1 VITLCYGL
9 GFGMVLV
16 LLLVPAL
23 LSIGHDVQRQM
34 VSLRRSLRLPVATR
48 GRDFGL
54 MSVSVG
60 VILAAWA
67 AATLGSVLVN
77 GSLPS
82 LLAPLLPPAPTLSA
96 TLGLFGAGSFVI
108 CVVGYIV
115 GGVTLW
121 RRGMA

>member
-1 VITLCYGL
+1 
-9 GFGMVLV
+9 MVLV

-34 VSLRRSLRLPVATR
+34 ISLRRSLRLPLATR

-54 MSVSVG
+54 MSVGVG

-67 AATLGSVLVN
+67 AATLGAVLIN
-77 GSLPS
+77 GSLPG
-82 LLAPLLPPAPTLSA
+82 LLAPLLPPAPTLAA

-121 RRGMA
+121 RRGIA